1 MPNLN
6 HASIDTDGVEA
17 AIDYI
22 AEIRERILFTL
33 AIYPKLSPTMLQV
46 SLGTSTR
53 PSIWH
58 PVLNKLIEDGLVD
71 RIQIRPPTPA
81 PSGRDQVFTV
91 IQLKG

>member
-1 MPNLN
+1 MSSTALMN
-6 HASIDTDGVEA
+6 DGVEA

-58 PVLNKLIEDGLVD
+58 PVLNQLIEDGLVD

-91 IQLKG
+91 IQLKS

>member
-1 MPNLN
+1 MSSTST
-6 HASIDTDGVEA
+6 ATVSDVGMEA

-58 PVLNKLIEDGLVD
+58 PVLNQLIEEGLVD
-71 RIQIRPPTPA
+71 RVQIRPPTPA